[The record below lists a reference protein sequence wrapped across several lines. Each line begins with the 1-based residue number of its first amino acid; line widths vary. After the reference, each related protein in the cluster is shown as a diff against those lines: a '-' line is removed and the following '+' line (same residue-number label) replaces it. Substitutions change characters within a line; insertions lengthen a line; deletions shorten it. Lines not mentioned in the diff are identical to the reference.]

1 MSSIA
6 RQLNGLHFV
15 FILLGQIT
23 TLEMVQITACI
34 SNKLQQIQNKK
45 WNRMMNR
52 EKRKESGEWRKNRKR
67 KFSTLKRCHTTGCCN
82 RSRSHFDGLKIWQGR
97 RITLETLLLSPRI
110 KPTKSLSKCCI
121 CSISSTISI
130 RERRGKVV
138 RCENCSTNW
147 RNLKII
153 IEMQRLKVRTV
164 DLWQTAY
171 KLSYNNNKQPHY
183 IIIKIA

>member
-52 EKRKESGEWRKNRKR
+52 EKRKESGELRKNRKR
-67 KFSTLKRCHTTGCCN
+67 IENESCSK
-82 RSRSHFDGLKIWQGR
+82 DA
-97 RITLETLLLSPRI
+97 TLLDAVIVRDRI
-110 KPTKSLSKCCI
+110 L
-121 CSISSTISI
+121 
-130 RERRGKVV
+130 
-138 RCENCSTNW
+138 
-147 RNLKII
+147 
-153 IEMQRLKVRTV
+153 M
-164 DLWQTAY
+164 D
-171 KLSYNNNKQPHY
+171 
-183 IIIKIA
+183 